1 MTMAKQAHPLGL
13 YLHIPFCKSKCAYCD
28 FYSLSGREDRMDAYT
43 AALERHLAEVAPQAA
58 QHLVDTVYFGGG
70 TPSYLGEKRL
80 VKLLKAVKKHYHV
93 DSHAEI
99 TLEANPDSAGD
110 WKALRALRRAGFNRI
125 SLGVQSTD
133 DACLRALGRI
143 HTWQQVQEAVAA
155 CRRAK
160 FPDVSLDLIYGLPGQ
175 TMEQWEKTLSDALT
189 LQPEHLSCYGL
200 KLEEGT
206 PLYRQ
211 RDSLTLP
218 DDEAQADMYLYAVEY
233 LRQNGY
239 EQYEISNFA
248 RPGHASRHN
257 LKYWTL
263 GEYAGFGPGAYSDFG
278 GVRYGYIRD
287 LDRYIAGELVL
298 AESEHIPASERE
310 MEYIMLRLR
319 TTEGMNIREFE
330 NRFRRRFDP
339 LGARLEVYAD
349 HGLAQRTEQGWRLT
363 PRGFLVS
370 NQIIGELQELLNR
383 EKLERLRKELEDIKA
398 KVAASKVTSL
408 FDNAETVGDVKIA
421 SAYFTGTS
429 GDTLRGMCDTIRDN
443 AKAAAVAVLVGKS
456 DDKITMAVTVTK
468 DAQAKGL
475 KAGNLVK
482 EISAIAGGKGGG
494 KPDFAMAGLKDETK
508 IDEALAAVKSI
519 VEKQLG

>member
-43 AALERHLAEVAPQAA
+43 AALERHLIEVAPQAA
-58 QHLVDTVYFGGG
+58 QHSVDTVYFGGG

-93 DSHAEI
+93 DPHAEI

-133 DACLRALGRI
+133 DVCLRALGRI

-206 PLYRQ
+206 PLYDR
-211 RDSLTLP
+211 RESLNLP
-218 DDEAQADMYLYAVEY
+218 DGDLQADMYLYAVE
-233 LRQNGY
+233 LLTQNGY
-239 EQYEISNFA
+239 QQYEISNFA
-248 RPGHASRHN
+248 QPGYESRHN
-257 LKYWTL
+257 LKYWML
-263 GEYAGFGPGAYSDFG
+263 EEYAGFGPGAYSDFG
-278 GVRYGYIRD
+278 GVRYGYTRD
-287 LDRYIAGELVL
+287 LDGYIAGRLDL
-298 AESEHIPASERE
+298 AESERISPQERE

-319 TTEGMNIREFE
+319 TARGIDIREFE
-330 NRFRRRFDP
+330 NRFRQRFAP
-339 LGARLEVYAD
+339 LAAILESCAA
-349 HGLAQRTEQGWRLT
+349 HGLARQTETGWCLT

-370 NQIIGELQELLNR
+370 NRIIGDLQEELNR
-383 EKLERLRKELEDIKA
+383 EKVQRLAR
-398 KVAASKVTSL
+398 AAQ
-408 FDNAETVGDVKIA
+408 GDYRV
-421 SAYFTGTS
+421 
-429 GDTLRGMCDTIRDN
+429 
-443 AKAAAVAVLVGKS
+443 
-456 DDKITMAVTVTK
+456 
-468 DAQAKGL
+468 
-475 KAGNLVK
+475 
-482 EISAIAGGKGGG
+482 
-494 KPDFAMAGLKDETK
+494 
-508 IDEALAAVKSI
+508 
-519 VEKQLG
+519 VE